1 MEVLSK
7 KHEDFKKD
15 MAATDTRLETISSL
29 AETMIEGGHSDSDD
43 IQILIEVGVAN
54 DVIITT

>member
-15 MAATDTRLETISSL
+15 MAATETRLETISSL
-29 AETMIEGGHSDSDD
+29 GETMIEGGHSDSDE
-43 IQILIEVGVAN
+43 IQILIEVGVAKM
-54 DVIITT
+54 